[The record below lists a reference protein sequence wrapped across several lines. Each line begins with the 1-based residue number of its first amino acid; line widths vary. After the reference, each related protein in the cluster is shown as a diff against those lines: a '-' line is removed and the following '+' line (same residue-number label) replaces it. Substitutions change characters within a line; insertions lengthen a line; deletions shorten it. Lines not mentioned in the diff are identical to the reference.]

1 MEDGKINDG
10 QKTHVL
16 NDCKHTTESFESVI
30 NMQCRHYIC
39 ISGLYSRLLGG
50 CGLRYSSVELI

>member
-10 QKTHVL
+10 QKKHVL

-30 NMQCRHYIC
+30 NMQCIDIISVFLDYIHVC
-39 ISGLYSRLLGG
+39 LAAAACAKARWD
-50 CGLRYSSVELI
+50 